1 MKRLGFIGGGGG
13 VVTDYILLQYHVFKL
28 NIKKTILSMPW

>member
-1 MKRLGFIGGGGG
+1 MKRLGFIGGGG

-28 NIKKTILSMPW
+28 NVKKTILSMPW